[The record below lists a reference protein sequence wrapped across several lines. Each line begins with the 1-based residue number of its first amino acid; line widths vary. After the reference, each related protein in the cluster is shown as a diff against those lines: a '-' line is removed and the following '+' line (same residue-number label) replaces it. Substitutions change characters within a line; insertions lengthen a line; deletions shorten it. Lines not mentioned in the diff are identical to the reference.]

1 MEDDRL
7 QGLGLPDDLIKRA
20 CSASSKAHKLSGKPY
35 SRGKLRGS
43 PDVVYAFAGSWSMN
57 DFFKNK
63 SFGEKYINLEMFR
76 SMRSIGNNET
86 AKVNAAFADRFEIFH
101 KTLKIEVE
109 KDRKKGK
116 QIVFAGHSSGGP
128 MAIFATLWFLENT
141 KKQEGNQIPFRC
153 LTFGSPLTGD
163 KIFGHVIKREN
174 WSRNFTHFVMKYDI
188 VPRMMLAPVSNIE
201 EELPTVLNFL
211 KNNKTTIS
219 QLESLQAQALFRK
232 VMKNASSV
240 ASYAASILMGC
251 PNMLLE
257 TFSTFNKISPY
268 RPFGKYVFCTGN
280 GKLVVV
286 ENPDAV
292 LQMLFYSS
300 QLDSEA
306 EDVVTALRSLH
317 EHMSYEME
325 LQDLEMKKITCLNQ
339 LQNLPLSSVG
349 NTLDQD
355 TAADKALN
363 DLGLST
369 RARLCLRA
377 AGELEEQKKRN
388 QIKIES
394 NEATI
399 KKALSDIE
407 DYKNKCEGKDMNY
420 YDAFKRQNNPE
431 DFKANVK
438 RIELAGIWDEIIELL
453 KRYELP
459 DGFEVCHKWVK
470 LGTDFRQHVEPLDI
484 ANYYRHLKNDDTG
497 PYMVKGRPRRYK
509 YTQRW
514 SEHDSKTEFRSTSSS
529 CFWAEVEELRNER
542 YEDIKQKLD
551 ALEEEIKDWY
561 DKKHLGIHEFSDGST
576 FSDWWKTL
584 PEQHRSA
591 SCLADYMN

>member
-1 MEDDRL
+1 ML
-7 QGLGLPDDLIKRA
+7 QGIGLPDDLIKRA
-20 CSASSKAHKLSGKPY
+20 CSASTEAHKRPGNHY

-43 PDVVYAFAGSWSMN
+43 PDIVYAFAGSWSIN

-63 SFGEKYINLEMFR
+63 SFGEENIDLEMFR

-86 AKVNAAFADRFEIFH
+86 AKVNAAFAERFKSFH
-101 KTLKIEVE
+101 KKLKTEVE
-109 KDRKKGK
+109 KDLKKGK

-141 KKQEGNQIPFRC
+141 KKPGSNQIPFRC
-153 LTFGSPLTGD
+153 LTFGSPLSGD
-163 KIFGHVIKREN
+163 KIFGHAVKREN

-188 VPRMMLAPVSNIE
+188 VPRIMLAPVSHIE
-201 EELPTVLNFL
+201 KELSNVLNVL
-211 KNNKTTIS
+211 KSNKTMVS
-219 QLESLQAQALFRK
+219 QIESLQAQGLFRE

-240 ASYAASILMGC
+240 ASYAATTLMGC

-257 TFSTFNKISPY
+257 TFSIFNKISPY
-268 RPFGKYVFCTGN
+268 RPFGKYIFCTGN

-286 ENPDAV
+286 ENSDAV
-292 LQMLFYSS
+292 LQMLFYTS
-300 QLDSEA
+300 QLDSEVQYV
-306 EDVVTALRSLH
+306 ETALKSLH
-317 EHMSYEME
+317 EHMSYEKE
-325 LQDLEMKKITCLNQ
+325 LQDLETKKIICLNQ
-339 LQNLPLSSVG
+339 LQNLPLCSVG

-355 TAADKALN
+355 SAADKALY

-399 KKALSDIE
+399 IKALSDVKE
-407 DYKNKCEGKDMNY
+407 YKIKCEGKDMNY
-420 YDAFKRQNNPE
+420 YDAFKHQNNPE

-459 DGFEVCHKWVK
+459 DGFEVCKKWVK

-514 SEHDSKTEFRSTSSS
+514 YEHDSKTEFRSSSSS
-529 CFWAEVEELRNER
+529 CFWAEVEELRNGK
-542 YEDIKQKLD
+542 YENIKQKLD
-551 ALEEEIKDWY
+551 ALEKEIKDWY
-561 DKKHLGIHEFSDGST
+561 AEKILGIHEFSEGST
-576 FSDWWKTL
+576 FADWWKTL

-591 SCLADYMN
+591 SCLAEYMNKCK